1 MYSMLRELD
10 GRFSNNRPINTEVSD
25 FSTLKIDKNVFS
37 VANLTL
43 DLDFSG
49 IVIFSESQKE
59 FVSYVAK

>member
-1 MYSMLRELD
+1 MYSMFRELD
-10 GRFSNNRPINTEVSD
+10 GGFANNRPINTEVSD

-43 DLDFSG
+43 DLDFPG

>member
-10 GRFSNNRPINTEVSD
+10 GRFSNNRAINTEVSD

-43 DLDFSG
+43 DLDFPG
-49 IVIFSESQKE
+49 IVIFSKSQKE

>member
-43 DLDFSG
+43 DLDFPG